1 MFWISEI
8 KPKKCIAIV
17 LMAPL
22 VLTLGLAT
30 NVIAQTETGRPK
42 ITETSVDLGP
52 TQPQKELT
60 FTVHLKLHNEDAYD
74 KAIEML
80 YTPGSPTYHQWMT
93 KNERANY
100 APTSAEIVT
109 VKKELESHGVSIV
122 SVGADNSSIR
132 ARGTV
137 TNIESAFQTQ
147 IHEFERD
154 GQTFSSNITS
164 ARLTGDA
171 DTLVKSVS
179 GLSNVKMRQYI
190 QLQADPLTGK
200 ALSTVPVSKLSS
212 NSLGQNFTNNC
223 FGNSTIVLLT
233 TLFIPL
239 PVGQYH
245 GNSYSPGNIPCG
257 WTPAQIQTHYNLTDA
272 YAHGIDGSG
281 QTIVIVDAP
290 ADPSIQD
297 DLVAFSNLAGLPPI
311 TSANFQIIYP
321 DGVPTAAEL
330 QSSTNGD
337 LEADLDTQWV
347 HAIAPQ
353 AKIIVLITPTQDLS
367 EFEYA
372 VQYATENKL
381 GNVISNSYGVPEKLW
396 DPSTLSSFDQVLKTA
411 AASGIAVNFASGDAG
426 DQGTGSPNAGGASYP
441 ASSAYVTSVGGTSIG
456 LPNNLGGTTEVGWGN
471 DITYLSLGST
481 LLLNVPFQVGFLG
494 GSGGGE
500 STFITKP
507 TWQAM
512 LPGSGRQ
519 QPDISAFADPHTG
532 ALIVS
537 KGAVTTAGGTSL
549 ATPVFSAI
557 WALADQQAGKALG
570 QAAPLIAGLPSTAI
584 TDIVPYNSP
593 TNAAGTVVGFAGSTS
608 YSATSLLTPLYTTTQ
623 FFSTLW
629 DASGTGAGQYVDLSF
644 GTDSSLTVA
653 PGWDN
658 VTGWGIPNGWAFIT
672 ATATAK

>member
-1 MFWISEI
+1 M
-8 KPKKCIAIV
+8 P
-17 LMAPL
+17 
-22 VLTLGLAT
+22 GLAI
-30 NVIAQTETGRPK
+30 NGMAQTE
-42 ITETSVDLGP
+42 ITQPRVSETSIDHGP
-52 TQPQKELT
+52 VQPQQEVTLT
-60 FTVHLKLHNEDAYD
+60 IHLKLHNEEAYS
-74 KAIEML
+74 KAIEMI
-80 YTPGSPTYHQWMT
+80 YTPGSRTYRKWMT
-93 KNERANY
+93 ASDYAKY
-100 APTSAEIVT
+100 APTADEVET
-109 VKKELESHGVSIV
+109 VKRELKSHGISILSVS
-122 SVGADNSSIR
+122 ADNSSIR
-132 ARGTV
+132 ARGAV

-147 IHEFERD
+147 IHELELQ
-154 GQTFSSNITS
+154 GQTFRSNITS
-164 ARLTGDA
+164 ARLTGNA

-179 GLSNVKMRQYI
+179 GLRNLKMQPYI
-190 QLQADPLTGK
+190 KLQADPLTGTS
-200 ALSTVPVSKLSS
+200 LSTAPVSNLAAG
-212 NSLGQNFTNNC
+212 SLGQNFTNNC

-257 WTPAQIQTHYNLTDA
+257 WTPAQIQAHYNLTDA

-297 DLVAFSNLAGLPPI
+297 DLVTFSNLAGLPPI

-321 DGVPTAAEL
+321 NGVPTAAEL
-330 QSSTNGD
+330 QKSTKGD

-353 AKIIVLITPTQDLS
+353 AKIVLLITPTQDLS

-372 VQYATENKL
+372 IQYATEHKL

-396 DPSTLSSFDQVLKTA
+396 DPSALSSFDQVLKAA
-411 AASGIAVNFASGDAG
+411 AASGIAVNFASGDGG
-426 DQGTGSPNAGGASYP
+426 DQGTGAPNAGGASYP
-441 ASSAYVTSVGGTSIG
+441 ASSAYVTSIGGTSIG
-456 LPNNLGGTTEVGWGN
+456 LPNGIGGTTEVGWGN
-471 DITYLSLGST
+471 DITYLSLGAT
-481 LLLNVPFQVGFLG
+481 FVLNVPFQLGFLG

-507 TWQAM
+507 SWQVT

-537 KGAVTTAGGTSL
+537 KGSVTTAGGTSL
-549 ATPVFSAI
+549 AAPVFSAI

-593 TNAAGTVVGFAGSTS
+593 TNTVGTVVGAVGSKS
-608 YSATSLLTPLYTTTQ
+608 YSASSLLTPLYTTTQ

-629 DASGTGAGQYVDLSF
+629 DTSGTGAGLYVDLSF
-644 GTDSSLTVA
+644 GTDSSLMVA
-653 PGWDN
+653 SGWDN

-672 ATATAK
+672 AAATH